1 MKKEYIFA
9 VTYGILPIATVSIS
23 LSSFA
28 EEQLETINVEG
39 ELSAERQ
46 TQSAVEHKLHQLSK
60 RVSERYSRSCA
71 LYHRCWD

>member
-1 MKKEYIFA
+1 MKKNTFLA

-39 ELSAERQ
+39 ELSAERVLQ
-46 TQSAVEHKLHQLSK
+46 QLGG
-60 RVSERYSRSCA
+60 
-71 LYHRCWD
+71 